1 LVAISLVTAAARM
14 WQFRKRLQK
23 CLALEIKKK
32 TERREEKE
40 TRSVIVFLLLSLM
53 FNREDE
59 R

>member
-1 LVAISLVTAAARM
+1 VAIPKKTSEM
-14 WQFRKRLQK
+14 SGFGN
-23 CLALEIKKK
+23 KKK